1 MNLKSWSYYIQ
12 LRAYDESGNVKE
24 DSAIVCL
31 AFLTSYMPVFSST
44 YDKYA
49 TQ

>member
-24 DSAIVCL
+24 DSALYIVGLPITDDVLKAVEMEC
-31 AFLTSYMPVFSST
+31 
-44 YDKYA
+44 YA
-49 TQ
+49 QN